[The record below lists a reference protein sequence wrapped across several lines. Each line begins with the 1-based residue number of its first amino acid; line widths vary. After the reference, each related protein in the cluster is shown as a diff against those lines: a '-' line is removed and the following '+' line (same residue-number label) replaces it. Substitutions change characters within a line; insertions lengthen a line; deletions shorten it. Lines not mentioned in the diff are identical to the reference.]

1 MLDLAVVDLAARPDL
16 AGQVVYLFA
25 QARVL
30 LPKTSLDL
38 AADVG
43 AGWQRSS
50 GFEANEA
57 KDGWRVFG
65 YQVTLPRASHGK
77 VTLGLQ
83 VVSESGAAHAPRP
96 LSARPLSSRKQSGIS
111 DFGGI

>member
-50 GFEANEA
+50 
-57 KDGWRVFG
+57 
-65 YQVTLPRASHGK
+65 
-77 VTLGLQ
+77 
-83 VVSESGAAHAPRP
+83 
-96 LSARPLSSRKQSGIS
+96 
-111 DFGGI
+111 

>member
-43 AGWQRSS
+43 TGWQRSS

-83 VVSESGAAHAPRP
+83 VVSESGAAATGESVELGAVVVAPVGHEW
-96 LSARPLSSRKQSGIS
+96 SRLL
-111 DFGGI
+111 

>member
-16 AGQVVYLFA
+16 AGQVFYLFA

-50 GFEANEA
+50 GFETNEA
-57 KDGWRVFG
+57 KNGWRVFG
-65 YQVTLPRASHGK
+65 YQVTLPRAPGGK

-83 VVSESGAAHAPRP
+83 VVSEAGAAATGESVELGAVVVAPVGHEW
-96 LSARPLSSRKQSGIS
+96 SRLL
-111 DFGGI
+111 

>member
-50 GFEANEA
+50 GFETNEA
-57 KDGWRVFG
+57 KNGWW
-65 YQVTLPRASHGK
+65 TSPSRAALAAS
-77 VTLGLQ
+77 VVLGGPDW
-83 VVSESGAAHAPRP
+83 VCHHVEP
-96 LSARPLSSRKQSGIS
+96 LSASSVGGTMVNPCGI
-111 DFGGI
+111 DQVLPG

>member
-50 GFEANEA
+50 GFETNEA
-57 KDGWRVFG
+57 KNGWRSFG
-65 YQVTLPRASHGK
+65 YQVTLPRASDGK

-83 VVSESGAAHAPRP
+83 VVSEAGAAATGESVELGAVVVAPVGHEW
-96 LSARPLSSRKQSGIS
+96 SRLL
-111 DFGGI
+111 